1 MPVKRPAP
9 FQAEWTCTDEAM
21 PCWQWGKRGAAWKGA
36 KGWWASRQDHEGIQ
50 GPFRS
55 LKQAQAWAEEPWRS
69 LHEAKATVRAEALAL
84 RNAASKAKA
93 DATWGG
99 LPEAE
104 RKVAPGQVWAL
115 RDARMAGYEVLVL
128 EVKRAIAAVRART
141 SATEPWKEAPR
152 EVRSLS
158 TLPRLYRL
166 VGTAKLPKER

>member
-1 MPVKRPAP
+1 MPVKRSAP
-9 FQAEWTCTDEAM
+9 FQAEWTCTDAAM
-21 PCWQWGKRGAAWKGA
+21 PCWQWGKRGAAWKGG
-36 KGWWASRQDHEGIQ
+36 KGWWASREGHDGIQ

-69 LHEAKATVRAEALAL
+69 LHDAKTAAKAEVQ
-84 RNAASKAKA
+84 AARGAAAKAKS

-128 EVKRAIAAVRART
+128 EVKRAIAAVLARR
-141 SATEPWKEAPR
+141 SAAEPWKDAPR
-152 EVRSLS
+152 EVRSLA

-166 VGTAKLPKER
+166 VGQAKPPKGR